1 MTSDRMK
8 NDQPSSRD
16 LIFSRI
22 DAALGPSAAHVNPDT
37 DRDKLPRDY
46 IRRDS
51 LTGQSLVDLF
61 EHRITD
67 YGANVFHA
75 TPDQILLTIER
86 ALVNRG
92 AKRLLVP
99 AGFPADWLPGSCTF
113 TSDNNLSYDALNR
126 FDGVLTTAT
135 AAIAATGSIILQHGP
150 GQGRRALSL
159 IPDYHLCIVRN
170 DQLVETVPAAFARLD
185 PLRPTTFISGPS
197 ATADIEMTRIKG
209 VHGPRFLD
217 VVLVS

>member
-1 MTSDRMK
+1 MK

-22 DAALGPSAAHVNPDT
+22 GAALGPSAAHVNPDT
-37 DRDKLPRDY
+37 DWDKLPRDY